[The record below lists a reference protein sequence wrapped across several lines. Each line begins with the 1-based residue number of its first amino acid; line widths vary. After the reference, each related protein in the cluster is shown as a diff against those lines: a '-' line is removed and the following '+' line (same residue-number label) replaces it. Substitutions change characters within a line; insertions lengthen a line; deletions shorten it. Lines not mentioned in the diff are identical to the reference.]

1 MTTRLLLRLYP
12 SWWRAR
18 YGEEFLA
25 LLDDYGSGFGCAVD
39 IVRSAADARMSGD
52 HDASLSSRQRSA
64 LCSSI
69 YTVAVLVP
77 IAAVLLRVPD
87 DAGMVA
93 AASRHPL
100 VGFSLVVVFLG
111 VMGIAVFA
119 LAGTIIFG
127 GLALREAR
135 RTRRREFVLPL
146 AAVAAG
152 VLILIGA
159 EALLGISYAAL
170 TQAQRQSAAAAAA
183 TEVALIAW
191 AALCVLGLGMC
202 AGGLR
207 RAVRHT
213 QFSTEDGRS
222 AAGLAWGVVCSAA
235 AVLGGAIVWGVA
247 MLIEARMAFASL
259 GTAAWLAIVA
269 VGVLALAPSVIALG
283 RCPRATEPWTR
294 QGET

>member
-1 MTTRLLLRLYP
+1 
-12 SWWRAR
+12 
-18 YGEEFLA
+18 
-25 LLDDYGSGFGCAVD
+25 
-39 IVRSAADARMSGD
+39 MSGD

-77 IAAVLLRVPD
+77 IAAVFLRVPD

-100 VGFSLVVVFLG
+100 VAFSLVVVFLG
-111 VMGIAVFA
+111 VLGTAVFA
-119 LAGTIIFG
+119 IGGTVIFG

-135 RTRRREFVLPL
+135 RTHRRELVLPL
-146 AAVAAG
+146 VAVAAG

-159 EALLGISYAAL
+159 EALLGISYSAL
-170 TQAQRQSAAAAAA
+170 TQAQRQAAAAPAA
-183 TEVALIAW
+183 REVALVAW

-207 RAVRHT
+207 RAVRRT
-213 QFSTEDGRS
+213 QLSTQEAGS
-222 AAGLAWGVVCSAA
+222 AAGLAWAMATSAV
-235 AVLGGAIVWGVA
+235 AVLAGAIVWGAA
-247 MLIEARMAFASL
+247 MLIEARVAFASL
-259 GTAAWLAIVA
+259 GTVAWLAMVA
-269 VGVLALAPSVIALG
+269 VGFLALGPAAIALR
-283 RCPRATEPWTR
+283 RCRRATEPWTR

>member
-1 MTTRLLLRLYP
+1 
-12 SWWRAR
+12 
-18 YGEEFLA
+18 
-25 LLDDYGSGFGCAVD
+25 
-39 IVRSAADARMSGD
+39 MSGD

-77 IAAVLLRVPD
+77 IAAVFLRVPD

-100 VGFSLVVVFLG
+100 VAFSLVVVFLG

-135 RTRRREFVLPL
+135 RTHRRELVLPL
-146 AAVAAG
+146 VAVAAG
-152 VLILIGA
+152 VLILMGA

-170 TQAQRQSAAAAAA
+170 TQAQRQAAVTPAAR
-183 TEVALIAW
+183 EVALVVW
-191 AALCVLGLGMC
+191 AALCLIGLGMC

-207 RAVRHT
+207 RAVRRT
-213 QFSTEDGRS
+213 QFSAEDGRS
-222 AAGLAWGVVCSAA
+222 ASGLAWGVACSAA
-235 AVLGGAIVWGVA
+235 AVLAGAIVWGAA
-247 MLIEARMAFASL
+247 MLIEARIAFASL
-259 GTAAWLAIVA
+259 GTVAWLAMVA
-269 VGVLALAPSVIALG
+269 VGFPALGPAVIALR
-283 RCPRATEPWTR
+283 RCRRATEPWTR
-294 QGET
+294 QGEA